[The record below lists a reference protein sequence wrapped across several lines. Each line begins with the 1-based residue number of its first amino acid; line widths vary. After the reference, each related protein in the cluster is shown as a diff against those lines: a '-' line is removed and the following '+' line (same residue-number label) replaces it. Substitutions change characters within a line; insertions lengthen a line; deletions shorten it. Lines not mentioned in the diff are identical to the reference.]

1 MATRSSILAWRVPGT
16 EESGGQQSMGRGA
29 GHAECARA
37 HAHTSPL
44 THAGAS
50 PAGAWAPQARRGRQ
64 AAFPSGVSPAFLT
77 RLTRASRDTTIN
89 GGNTRHPA
97 VNLGCT
103 TSATSRSD
111 SVV

>member
-44 THAGAS
+44 THAGGEPGWRRGA
-50 PAGAWAPQARRGRQ
+50 AGAE
-64 AAFPSGVSPAFLT
+64 
-77 RLTRASRDTTIN
+77 
-89 GGNTRHPA
+89 
-97 VNLGCT
+97 
-103 TSATSRSD
+103 
-111 SVV
+111 SVIRIL